1 MTILVRNVI
10 IGHIERENNM
20 QVLIRVFGIIG
31 LILCIIPF
39 QFKKYKN
46 IILCKMMSELS
57 FGVQY
62 LLLGLTGNAGAYT
75 GALID
80 GVSGGRNFLYYK
92 LNEKGKSTFPV
103 MIVFSVVVIGIGVGS
118 WAGPISLLPILA
130 KLITTVSYGIKNE
143 RILRYITLPS
153 RVLWVAYNGVIGA
166 WEGMAADSLALV
178 SILIAIYKF
187 DIRKKEMQG

>member
-1 MTILVRNVI
+1 
-10 IGHIERENNM
+10 M
-20 QVLIRVFGIIG
+20 QILIRVFGVIG

-46 IILCKMMSELS
+46 IVLCKMVSELS

-62 LLLGLTGNAGAYT
+62 LLLGLIGTPGAYT

-80 GVSGGRNFLYYK
+80 GVSGSRNWLYYK
-92 LNEKGKSTFPV
+92 LNEKGKSTLPV
-103 MIVFSVVVIGIGVGS
+103 MIVFSMVVIGIGIRS
-118 WAGPISLLPILA
+118 WQGPISLLPVVA

-143 RILRYITLPS
+143 RMLRYITLPS
-153 RVLWVAYNGVIGA
+153 CILWIAYNVTLTA
-166 WEGMAADSLALV
+166 WEGVIADSLAFL

-187 DIRKKEMQG
+187 DIRKKAQS